1 MTPLKSKIMADK
13 RENEMKELLSV
24 DYVRGLL
31 GNNSGKISF
40 GLLKKNLL
48 LKLSSVGIKK
58 EDGGGAGICMPNV
71 GIIFAYNSNN
81 PTQYI
86 VYMYIR
92 NIGDFAIRIPLTSNE
107 LTLGAQNNQGTSVV
121 NGADTQICLYID
133 KDSLP

>member
-1 MTPLKSKIMADK
+1 MADK

-40 GLLKKNLL
+40 ELLKKNLL
-48 LKLSSVGIKK
+48 LNLSSIGIKK
-58 EDGGGAGICMPNV
+58 ENGDGSGICMPSV
-71 GIIFAYNSNN
+71 GIIFAFNSSNH
-81 PTQYI
+81 TQYI

-92 NIGDFAIRIPLTSNE
+92 NIGELAIRIPLASNE
-107 LTLGAQNNQGTSVV
+107 LTLGAQNNQGTSVI